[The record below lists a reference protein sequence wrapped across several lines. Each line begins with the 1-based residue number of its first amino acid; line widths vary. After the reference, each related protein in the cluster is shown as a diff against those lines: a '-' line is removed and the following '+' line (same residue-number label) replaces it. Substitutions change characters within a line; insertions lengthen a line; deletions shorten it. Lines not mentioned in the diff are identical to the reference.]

1 MNLITIIMDIK
12 QFGLSLKRL
21 CKARAEAKPR
31 LDYAEPQPKVRYNE
45 RLCKVRAEAKP
56 CLDYAEPQP
65 KVRYNELCFRGI
77 AYLIGLLLAFE
88 SMLLFACC
96 CVSMIYGENDLMS
109 FIISFTVCLSASV
122 VLLVYGRKRKSGPS
136 RYEAYIVVALAWV
149 FFTVFGMFPY
159 LLGDFIPN
167 VTDAFFETMSG
178 FTTTG
183 ATILDNIES
192 MPHGILFWRS
202 LTQWI
207 GGLGIVCFTIVL
219 LPGFGVSS
227 QMLYLSEAT
236 GVTHSKICP
245 KTRIM
250 ARYIFMVYILLTG
263 VESVLLMSGGMGMF
277 DAVCHSMATTATG
290 GFSTKQESIAY
301 WHSPYIEY
309 VVSLFMLLSSI
320 NFSLYL
326 VAFKSDWK
334 QIRQN
339 LELKWFAS
347 SIGLLTIIIGVALVL
362 NNGYGVEEA
371 FRKALFQVA
380 TCHTSCGFA
389 TDDYNLWPP
398 FTWMLLIFAMVSGGC
413 TGSTSGGV
421 KNLRLIIIVQ
431 CIRNQFRQI
440 LHPRAVL
447 PVRAGTLFDNKIV
460 TMVLVF
466 FAVYMA
472 VAFMGWTLLMSCGV
486 GFTEAMSTVIS
497 AMGNVGPG
505 LGSFGPS
512 FSWAAMPDA
521 AKWILS
527 SLMLIGRLEIFGFL
541 LIFYRPTWKGS
552 WS

>member
-1 MNLITIIMDIK
+1 MDLK
-12 QFGLSLKRL
+12 QFGVSTNM
-21 CKARAEAKPR
+21 E
-31 LDYAEPQPKVRYNE
+31 
-45 RLCKVRAEAKP
+45 
-56 CLDYAEPQP
+56 
-65 KVRYNELCFRGI
+65 NELSYRFI
-77 AYLIGLLLAFE
+77 AHLTGQLLAFE
-88 SMLLFACC
+88 SILLLTCC
-96 CVSMIYGENDLMS
+96 CVSMAYGESDLMA
-109 FIISFTVCLSASV
+109 FIISSSVCIAASV
-122 VLLVYGRKRKSGPS
+122 ILLVYGRKKENALS
-136 RYEAYIVVALAWV
+136 RYEAYIVVALSWV
-149 FFTVFGMFPY
+149 FFTIFGMLPY
-159 LLGDFIPN
+159 LLGGYIPT

-183 ATILDNIES
+183 ATILDNIDS

-245 KTRIM
+245 KTRVM
-250 ARYIFMVYILLTG
+250 ARYILMVYILLTAI
-263 VESVLLMSGGMGMF
+263 ESALLKVGGMGLF
-277 DAVCHSMATTATG
+277 DAVCHSMTTTATG

-309 VVSLFMLLSSI
+309 VVSLFMLLSAI
-320 NFSLYL
+320 NFSLYIIA
-326 VAFKSDWK
+326 VKGRWK
-334 QIRQN
+334 QLWQN
-339 LELKWFAS
+339 VELKWFAS
-347 SIGLLTIIIGVALVL
+347 SVGLLTLIVSVALIL
-362 NNGYGVEEA
+362 SNGYGVEEA
-371 FRKALFQVA
+371 FRKSLFQVG

-398 FTWMLLIFAMVSGGC
+398 FTWMLLIFAMLSGGC
-413 TGSTSGGV
+413 TGSTSGGI
-421 KNLRLIIIVQ
+421 KNLRMIIVSH

-447 PVRAGTLFDNKIV
+447 PIKAGSMLDNKLV

-466 FAVYMA
+466 IAAYMS
-472 VAFMGWTLLMSCGV
+472 VAFVGWTLLMAFGV
-486 GFTEAMSTVIS
+486 GFTESMSTVIS

-505 LGSFGPS
+505 LGSFGPA
-512 FSWAAMPDA
+512 FSWAALPDG

-541 LIFYRPTWKGS
+541 LIFYRATWRGS

>member
-1 MNLITIIMDIK
+1 MDLMQYGVTHNIEDEVSYR
-12 QFGLSLKRL
+12 F
-21 CKARAEAKPR
+21 
-31 LDYAEPQPKVRYNE
+31 V
-45 RLCKVRAEAKP
+45 
-56 CLDYAEPQP
+56 
-65 KVRYNELCFRGI
+65 

-88 SMLLFACC
+88 SILLLACC
-96 CVSMIYGENDLMS
+96 CVSMIYGERDLMS
-109 FIISFTVCLSASV
+109 FIVSFAVCLSVSAILV
-122 VLLVYGRKRKSGPS
+122 VYGRRRKCAMS
-136 RYEAYIVVALAWV
+136 RNEGYIVVALSWV
-149 FFTVFGMFPY
+149 FFSVFGMVPY
-159 LLGDFIPN
+159 LWGGFIPN
-167 VTDAFFETMSG
+167 ITDAFFETMSG

-219 LPGFGVSS
+219 LPGFGASS

-236 GVTHSKICP
+236 GVTHNKLYP
-245 KTRIM
+245 KTRVM
-250 ARYIFMVYILLTG
+250 ARYIFMVYILLTA
-263 VESVLLMSGGMGMF
+263 VESALLMAGGMGLF
-277 DAVCHSMATTATG
+277 DALCHSMTTTATG

-309 VVSLFMLLSSI
+309 VVSIFMLLSAI
-320 NFSLYL
+320 NFSLYI
-326 VAFKSDWK
+326 VAFKSKWK
-334 QIRQN
+334 KPREFV
-339 LELKWFAS
+339 ELKWFACS
-347 SIGLLTIIIGVALVL
+347 VGLLTLIISAVLFL
-362 NNGYGVEEA
+362 NNGYSAEEA
-371 FRKALFQVA
+371 FRKSLFQVA

-398 FTWMLLIFAMVSGGC
+398 FTWMLLIFAMLSGGC

-421 KNLRLIIIVQ
+421 KNLRLIIIAN

-447 PVRAGTLFDNKIV
+447 PVKVGGLFDNKLL
-460 TMVLVF
+460 TTVLVF
-466 FAVYMA
+466 FAAYLS
-472 VAFMGWTLLMSCGV
+472 VAFIGWTLLMAFGV

-497 AMGNVGPG
+497 SMGNVGPG
-505 LGSFGPS
+505 LGSFGPA
-512 FSWAAMPDA
+512 FSWAALPDA

-541 LIFYRPTWKGS
+541 LIFYRSTWKGS

>member
-1 MNLITIIMDIK
+1 MDLMQYGVTHNIEDEVSYR
-12 QFGLSLKRL
+12 F
-21 CKARAEAKPR
+21 
-31 LDYAEPQPKVRYNE
+31 V
-45 RLCKVRAEAKP
+45 
-56 CLDYAEPQP
+56 
-65 KVRYNELCFRGI
+65 

-88 SMLLFACC
+88 SMLLLACC
-96 CVSMIYGENDLMS
+96 CVSMIYGESDLMS
-109 FIISFTVCLSASV
+109 FVVSFALCLSVSAI
-122 VLLVYGRKRKSGPS
+122 LLVYGRRRKCAMS
-136 RYEAYIVVALAWV
+136 RNEGYIVVALSWV
-149 FFTVFGMFPY
+149 FFSVFGMVPY
-159 LLGDFIPN
+159 LWGGFIPN
-167 VTDAFFETMSG
+167 ITDAFFETMSG

-219 LPGFGVSS
+219 LPGFGASS

-236 GVTHSKICP
+236 GVTHNKLYP
-245 KTRIM
+245 QTRVM
-250 ARYIFMVYILLTG
+250 ARYIFMVYILLTAI
-263 VESVLLMSGGMGMF
+263 ESALLMAGGMGLF
-277 DAVCHSMATTATG
+277 DALCHSMTTTATG

-301 WHSPYIEY
+301 WHSPYMEY
-309 VVSLFMLLSSI
+309 VVSIFMLLSAI
-320 NFSLYL
+320 NFSLYI
-326 VAFKSDWK
+326 VAFKSKWK
-334 QIRQN
+334 KLREFV
-339 LELKWFAS
+339 ELKWFACS
-347 SIGLLTIIIGVALVL
+347 VGLLTLIISAVLFL
-362 NNGYGVEEA
+362 NNGYSAEEA
-371 FRKALFQVA
+371 FRKSLFQVA

-398 FTWMLLIFAMVSGGC
+398 FTWMLLIFAMLSGGC

-421 KNLRLIIIVQ
+421 KNLRLIIIAN

-447 PVRAGTLFDNKIV
+447 PVKVGGLFDNKLL

-466 FAVYMA
+466 FAAYLS
-472 VAFMGWTLLMSCGV
+472 VAFIGWTLLMAFGV

-497 AMGNVGPG
+497 SMGNVGPG
-505 LGSFGPS
+505 LGSFGPA
-512 FSWAAMPDA
+512 FSWAALPDA

-541 LIFYRPTWKGS
+541 LIFYRSTWKGS

>member
-1 MNLITIIMDIK
+1 MDLK
-12 QFGLSLKRL
+12 QFGVSTNM
-21 CKARAEAKPR
+21 E
-31 LDYAEPQPKVRYNE
+31 
-45 RLCKVRAEAKP
+45 
-56 CLDYAEPQP
+56 
-65 KVRYNELCFRGI
+65 NELSYRFI
-77 AYLIGLLLAFE
+77 AHLTGQLLAFE
-88 SMLLFACC
+88 SILLLTCC
-96 CVSMIYGENDLMS
+96 CVSMAYGESDLMA
-109 FIISFTVCLSASV
+109 FIISSSVCIAASV
-122 VLLVYGRKRKSGPS
+122 MLLVYGQKKENALS
-136 RYEAYIVVALAWV
+136 RYEAYIVVALSWV
-149 FFTVFGMFPY
+149 FFTIFGMLPY
-159 LLGDFIPN
+159 LLGGYIPT

-183 ATILDNIES
+183 ATILDNIDS

-245 KTRIM
+245 KTRVM
-250 ARYIFMVYILLTG
+250 ARYIFMVYILLTAI
-263 VESVLLMSGGMGMF
+263 ESALLKVGGMGLF
-277 DAVCHSMATTATG
+277 DAVCHSMTTTATG

-309 VVSLFMLLSSI
+309 VVSLFMLLSAI
-320 NFSLYL
+320 NFSLYIIA
-326 VAFKSDWK
+326 VKGRWK
-334 QIRQN
+334 QLWQN
-339 LELKWFAS
+339 VELKWFAS
-347 SIGLLTIIIGVALVL
+347 SVGLLTLIVSVALIL
-362 NNGYGVEEA
+362 SNGYGVEEA
-371 FRKALFQVA
+371 FRKSLFQVA

-398 FTWMLLIFAMVSGGC
+398 FTWMLLIFAMLSGGC
-413 TGSTSGGV
+413 TGSTSGGI
-421 KNLRLIIIVQ
+421 KNLRMIIVSH

-447 PVRAGTLFDNKIV
+447 PIKAGSMLDNKLV

-466 FAVYMA
+466 IAAYMS
-472 VAFMGWTLLMSCGV
+472 VAFVGWTLLMAFGV
-486 GFTEAMSTVIS
+486 GFTESMSTVIS

-505 LGSFGPS
+505 LGSFGPA
-512 FSWAAMPDA
+512 FSWAALPDG

-541 LIFYRPTWKGS
+541 LIFYRATWRGS